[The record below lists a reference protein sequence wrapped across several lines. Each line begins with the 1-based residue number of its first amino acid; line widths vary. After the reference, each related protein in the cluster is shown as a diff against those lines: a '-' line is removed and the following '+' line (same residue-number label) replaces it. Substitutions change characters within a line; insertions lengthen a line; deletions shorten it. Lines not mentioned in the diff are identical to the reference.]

1 MSDFKKIV
9 RSTWDAAWNNGDPD
23 ALDAIV
29 HADYALENAG
39 LSRTSGLADLKDQ
52 IRDMRV
58 AFPDLKTTVDMIV
71 VDEDDFAIFWSAT
84 GTFMNAFG
92 DVPPTKRSLEAHG
105 AIQGKLRDGLII
117 HERVTWDP
125 TVEMLANLGAPGL
138 SSAFEA
144 ADSEVGDHD
153 AEQGPT
159 FEELKDFN
167 RKFVTGVTVVTAI
180 DSDGRPRGL
189 AVSAYMPISLDP
201 PLVVVCIQKTSS
213 TYSSLFEAGH
223 LGINILA
230 NTQRAVVD
238 KFSSKASDKF
248 ADLDWHPGPAGSPLI
263 SGSSASIEAEIKERF
278 RAKTHVVIVAR
289 VRHLEVASLD
299 PMVYKAAKLYDGA
312 SLEEM

>member
-1 MSDFKKIV
+1 MSHFKKMV
-9 RSTWDAAWNNGDPD
+9 RSAWEAAWNNGDPD

-29 HADYALENAG
+29 HADYALENSG
-39 LSRTSGLADLKDQ
+39 LSSTSGLADLKGQ

-71 VDEDDFAIFWSAT
+71 VDEDDFAIFWSVT

-92 DVPPTKRSLEAHG
+92 DVPPTKRSLEARG
-105 AIQGKLRDGLII
+105 AIQGMLRDGLII
-117 HERVTWDP
+117 RERVTWDP
-125 TVEMLANLGAPGL
+125 TVEMLSDLGAPGL

-144 ADSEVGDHD
+144 ADSEVGDLD
-153 AEQGPT
+153 AKQGPT
-159 FEELKDFN
+159 IEELKDFN
-167 RKFVTGVTVVTAI
+167 RKFVTGVTVVTTI

-213 TYSSLFEAGH
+213 TYASLFEAGH

-238 KFSSKASDKF
+238 QFSSRAEDKF
-248 ADLDWHPGPAGSPLI
+248 ADLDWHPAPAGSPLI

-278 RAKTHVVIVAR
+278 RAKTHVLIVAR
-289 VRHLEVASLD
+289 VRYLEVASLD
-299 PMVYKAAKLYDGA
+299 PLVYKAGKFFDGA